1 MNQNQPKDDTAPRYV
16 DQQQACSGEREVL
29 LCQLIPRTFRGQSK
43 MLQEALRLIDDGL
56 SLTAVAAELGWKS
69 NTMKSKWAE
78 IQDLVK
84 RRFSNRLG
92 VYWKGRP
99 VLVRYSTDA
108 GGNILFRHECE

>member
-1 MNQNQPKDDTAPRYV
+1 MKTRQTKSSRCLHPV
-16 DQQQACSGEREVL
+16 CSGEREVL
-29 LCQLIPRTFRGQSK
+29 LCQLLPRAFGGRPK
-43 MLQEALRLIDDGL
+43 MQEAVRLIDDGA
-56 SLTAVAAELGWKS
+56 SLAAVAAELGWTAS
-69 NTMKSKWAE
+69 TMKAKWTE